1 MCFRTWVGLPGKV
14 LGFGEYNGRGKSK
27 KRNAGIL
34 HCVQDDD
41 ENKDEGK
48 SHGKCKCYMEILHP
62 ALRKSAKDGAPGP
75 LMVEGK
81 KG

>member
-1 MCFRTWVGLPGKV
+1 MTTK
-14 LGFGEYNGRGKSK
+14 
-27 KRNAGIL
+27 
-34 HCVQDDD
+34 
-41 ENKDEGK
+41 NKDEGK